1 MADDGERYHG
11 DVDEIFERIS
21 DAFFGVDEDFR
32 FTFLNERAEQL
43 LQASEAELLGERLW
57 DEFPEAT
64 DTDVYRAFNEAL
76 ETQKPTEFE
85 LYYEP
90 LDFWVNARAY
100 PSETGLSVYF
110 RDITERKERERQLHE
125 QRERLAVL
133 NNVNR
138 ITRDIN
144 RAVVEQSTHAEIEEL
159 VVESL
164 ADSDSYEFAW
174 IGTVDEDTVEVVP
187 TAVANE
193 ACLDAVLDVTG
204 ESPFVRA
211 LRTGEPQYV
220 QDVAERVESD
230 KWQALGAECGLVA
243 SASVPIA
250 YDDREYGVLNIYTE
264 RENAF
269 DGEEEAVVSHLGE
282 IVGLAIAGVEYEQE
296 LEHERD
302 RLEFVNRL
310 VRHNLLNSL
319 NVVDARAGILQDVTG
334 EGATKHLDVVRERT
348 AEMTDLVEKLQSLM
362 QVLVEPEEHELEPV
376 DLGAILNSEI
386 EKARQTFDDARFDV
400 EGDLESAG
408 VVMGDDLLAELF
420 ENVLSNAVQHNDKSE
435 PRVVVDVEGGSEL
448 TTVRIADNGPGVP
461 DDAKDAI
468 FRKGEKGFSSPG
480 TGFGLYFVKE
490 IVDAY
495 DGEVSVTDNDP
506 EGAVFEISLPRE

>member
-1 MADDGERYHG
+1 
-11 DVDEIFERIS
+11 
-21 DAFFGVDEDFR
+21 
-32 FTFLNERAEQL
+32 
-43 LQASEAELLGERLW
+43 
-57 DEFPEAT
+57 
-64 DTDVYRAFNEAL
+64 
-76 ETQKPTEFE
+76 
-85 LYYEP
+85 
-90 LDFWVNARAY
+90 
-100 PSETGLSVYF
+100 
-110 RDITERKERERQLHE
+110 
-125 QRERLAVL
+125 
-133 NNVNR
+133 
-138 ITRDIN
+138 
-144 RAVVEQSTHAEIEEL
+144 
-159 VVESL
+159 
-164 ADSDSYEFAW
+164 
-174 IGTVDEDTVEVVP
+174 
-187 TAVANE
+187 
-193 ACLDAVLDVTG
+193 
-204 ESPFVRA
+204 
-211 LRTGEPQYV
+211 
-220 QDVAERVESD
+220 
-230 KWQALGAECGLVA
+230 LVA

-420 ENVLSNAVQHNDKSE
+420 ENVLSNAVQHNDKPE